1 MPTFCNVCNVGGQL
15 FTLFNLMLLL
25 MNLLLVLKEQQRK
38 HPNNTPN
45 SQPNRTPQ
53 LITKPNTPQIPLFVA
68 QFRYRG

>member
-1 MPTFCNVCNVGGQL
+1 MPTICNVGGQL